1 MWGSWRMINWEMG
14 FKIGQELIFNKPII
28 VINE

>member
-14 FKIGQELIFNKPII
+14 FKIGQELIFSKPII
-28 VINE
+28 EW